1 MVPLRRLFLPCLLA
15 MLAAG
20 CLSRGAREE
29 ARLFTLKDIR
39 GDDHGD
45 GSLRY
50 PLRED
55 MGPGALDLLSLEA
68 HAEGGGTRFEATFAR
83 PIARP
88 QAGRAVDAV
97 GTSQK
102 DLARHGFYTFN
113 LDMYVDT
120 DGAEGSGRTDTLPG
134 RNLQLAPASAWEKAV
149 VLTPRPHEAR
159 DLLRKLWREQAREAW
174 RKEKGALGE
183 PEARTLEA
191 QVDRALEERV
201 FFPTR
206 IHVTGPT
213 VSFFVPEGFFGG
225 PAKGA
230 WGYAVAVTGAELDIK
245 VSLPA
250 FLGGVA
256 PPQRGLMVLEI
267 QPGDSRERF
276 GGGRSG
282 DPRQSPVVDLLVP
295 EGVTQ
300 EQVLAAS
307 APPWPAVVPA
317 PASPPA
323 LPQAPDAGG
332 PGGQGDAPGPR
343 AP

>member
-1 MVPLRRLFLPCLLA
+1 MVLVRRLFLPLLLA
-15 MLAAG
+15 VLAAG
-20 CLSRGAREE
+20 CLSRAAREE
-29 ARLFTLKDIR
+29 ARLFSLKDPR

-55 MGPGALDLLSLEA
+55 LGPGSLDVLSLEA

-88 QAGRAVDAV
+88 QAGHAVDSI
-97 GTSQK
+97 GTSLRQV
-102 DLARHGFYTFN
+102 ARHGFYTFN
-113 LDMYVDT
+113 LDVYVDM

-134 RNLQLAPASAWEKAV
+134 RNLQLAPASAWERV
-149 VLTPRPHEAR
+149 VLLTPRPPEAR
-159 DLLRKLWREQAREAW
+159 DLLRKLWRQEAREAW
-174 RKEKGALGE
+174 QREKGALGE
-183 PEARTLEA
+183 SEARTLDA
-191 QVDRALEERV
+191 QVDRTLEERV

-206 IHVTGPT
+206 IHVSGAT
-213 VSFFVPEGFFGG
+213 VSFFVPEAFFGG
-225 PAKGA
+225 PAKPS
-230 WGYAVAVTGAELDIK
+230 WGYAAAVTGAQLDIK

-250 FLGGVA
+250 FLGGVVA
-256 PPQRGLMVLEI
+256 PQRGLLVLDI

-282 DPRQSPVVDLLVP
+282 DARQSPVVDLLVP

-317 PASPPA
+317 PTSPPA
-323 LPQAPDAGG
+323 LPQAPDASG
-332 PGGQGDAPGPR
+332 PSGQGDAPSPR

>member
-1 MVPLRRLFLPCLLA
+1 MVPLRRLFLPPLLA
-15 MLAAG
+15 VLAAG
-20 CLSRGAREE
+20 CLSRAARDE
-29 ARLFTLKDIR
+29 ARLFTLKDPR

-55 MGPGALDLLSLEA
+55 LGPGSLDLLSLEA

-83 PIARP
+83 PIIRP
-88 QAGRAVDAV
+88 QMGRAVDAL
-97 GTSQK
+97 GTS
-102 DLARHGFYTFN
+102 LREVARHGFYTFN
-113 LDMYVDT
+113 LDVYVDT

-134 RNLQLAPASAWEKAV
+134 RHLQLAPASAWEKIV
-149 VLTPRPHEAR
+149 LLTPRPHEAR

-174 RKEKGALGE
+174 QKEKGPLGE
-183 PEARTLEA
+183 AEARTLEA
-191 QVDRALEERV
+191 QADRTLEERV

-206 IHVTGPT
+206 IQVAGST
-213 VSFFVPEGFFGG
+213 VSFFVPEAFLGG
-225 PAKGA
+225 PAKPS
-230 WGYAVAVTGAELDIK
+230 WGYAAAVTGAQLDIK

-256 PPQRGLMVLEI
+256 PPQRGLMVLDI

-282 DPRQSPVVDLLVP
+282 DPRQSPVVDLVVP
-295 EGVTQ
+295 EGMTQ
-300 EQVLAAS
+300 ERVLAAG

-323 LPQAPDAGG
+323 LPQAPEAGG

>member
-1 MVPLRRLFLPCLLA
+1 MPLVRRLFLPSLLA
-15 MLAAG
+15 VLAAG

-29 ARLFTLKDIR
+29 ARLFTLKDPR

-55 MGPGALDLLSLEA
+55 LEQGALDLLSLEA

-83 PIARP
+83 PIVKP
-88 QAGRAVDAV
+88 QAGRATDSL
-97 GTSQK
+97 GTSLK
-102 DLARHGFYTFN
+102 EVARHGFYTFN
-113 LDMYVDT
+113 LDVYVDT

-134 RNLQLAPASAWEKAV
+134 RNLQLAPASAWEKVV

-159 DLLRKLWREQAREAW
+159 DLLRKLWRQEAREAW
-174 RKEKGALGE
+174 QKEKGALGE
-183 PEARTLEA
+183 PEARALEA
-191 QVDRALEERV
+191 QADRSLEERV

-206 IHVTGPT
+206 IHVSGPT
-213 VSFFVPEGFFGG
+213 VSFFVPEAFFGG
-225 PAKGA
+225 PAKA
-230 WGYAVAVTGAELDIK
+230 SWGYAAAVTGAQLDIK

-256 PPQRGLMVLEI
+256 PPQRGLLVLEI

-295 EGVTQ
+295 EGLTQ

-317 PASPPA
+317 PASAPA
-323 LPQAPDAGG
+323 LPQAPDARGA
-332 PGGQGDAPGPR
+332 GGQGDAPG
-343 AP
+343 APTP

>member
-1 MVPLRRLFLPCLLA
+1 MVPLLRLFLPSLLA
-15 MLAAG
+15 VLAAG

-29 ARLFTLKDIR
+29 ARLFTLKDPS

-55 MGPGALDLLSLEA
+55 LRPGSMDLLSLEA
-68 HAEGGGTRFEATFAR
+68 HAEGGGTRFEAIFAR
-83 PIARP
+83 PIVKP
-88 QAGRAVDAV
+88 QAGHAVDAI
-97 GTSQK
+97 GTSLR
-102 DLARHGFYTFN
+102 DVARHGFYTFN
-113 LDMYVDT
+113 LDVYVDT

-149 VLTPRPHEAR
+149 LLTPRPHEAR
-159 DLLRKLWREQAREAW
+159 DMLRKLWREQARAAW
-174 RKEKGALGE
+174 QKEKGALSE
-183 PEARTLEA
+183 PEGRTLDA
-191 QVDRALEERV
+191 QVDRTLEERV

-213 VSFFVPEGFFGG
+213 VSFFVPDSFLGG
-225 PAKGA
+225 PAKGS
-230 WGYAVAVTGAELDIK
+230 WGYAVAVTGAQLDIK

-256 PPQRGLMVLEI
+256 PPQRGLMVLDI

-282 DPRQSPVVDLLVP
+282 DPGQSPVVDLVVP

-300 EQVLAAS
+300 AQVLAAS

-323 LPQAPDAGG
+323 LPQPPDAGA
-332 PGGQGDAPGPR
+332 PGGQGGAPGSR